1 MKIRTDFV
9 TNSSSSSF
17 AILKKYLSEKQ
28 IKAIWNHSE
37 LGKKLGLEYP
47 EESWEI
53 TENEDFII
61 GETSMDNFDMAELLD
76 IIDVHNKQIIW
87 DGYFGPEFSKDSE
100 EANAYSKYLDRK
112 ERWKELLD
120 EI

>member
-17 AILKKYLSEKQ
+17 AILKKHLSEKQ
-28 IKAIWNHSE
+28 IKAIWNHSA
-37 LGKKLGLEYP
+37 LGKKLGLEYS

-53 TENEDFII
+53 TENEEFIL

-76 IIDVHNKQIIW
+76 IIDVRNSQIIW
-87 DGYFGPEFSKDSE
+87 DGYYEPELPKKDE
-100 EANAYSKYLDRK
+100 DKK
-112 ERWKELLD
+112 RWKELLD
-120 EI
+120 EIEEK